1 MTARLILI
9 CHAPTVAMRRAAFRI
24 DEPLDD
30 KGRGGAANL
39 AGYLPSADRWL
50 TSPELRTRQTADALQ
65 LDADVQPQLRLRLWP
80 LEGQHL
86 R

>member
-9 CHAPTVAMRRAAFRI
+9 CHAPTVAVRRAAFPV

-30 KGRGGAANL
+30 EGRSGAAKL
-39 AGYLPSADRWL
+39 AGHLPSADRWL
-50 TSPELRTRQTADALQ
+50 TSPEMRTRQTADALQ